1 LGRWEQWQQ
10 PCMDEAVFRQ
20 WAMHGIQISTWYV
33 CCRFSTQ
40 YYMKKSDLTG
50 LGPEQARERGKA
62 RARCWAKAQAQG
74 RVRQMEMG
82 RQKEKAKAR
91 LEVWCWEREAWEG
104 SQP

>member
-1 LGRWEQWQQ
+1 
-10 PCMDEAVFRQ
+10 MINA
-20 WAMHGIQISTWYV
+20 
-33 CCRFSTQ
+33 
-40 YYMKKSDLTG
+40 KSGLTG

-62 RARCWAKAQAQG
+62 RETARETARCWAKAQG

-82 RQKEKAKAR
+82 RQMEKAKAR